1 MKQDELIR
9 TALFLRAS
17 QTAKLETLSQLT
29 GAPKSELI
37 RRAIDA
43 YLESRKLEIIRR

>member
-29 GAPKSELI
+29 GVPKSELI

-43 YLESRKLEIIRR
+43 YLELRKAELLRR